1 MIPGPTLCIPSHFWY
16 IVMDSHQPSMLTE
29 HLGLLALE
37 MRIHYLTVKEVEL
50 SAELMMLIMHLLLSV
65 VVVVPVSTYMCT

>member
-1 MIPGPTLCIPSHFWY
+1 
-16 IVMDSHQPSMLTE
+16 MLTE

-65 VVVVPVSTYMCT
+65 VVVVPVSTYMYT